1 MRSPNQSSEEYL
13 INDDEGRPVIS
24 HGTRLSKKH
33 SRIPAHEEPTFIA
46 VSVIQYGDFQC
57 VACGRAATTI
67 KSFRERFGTQ
77 ILFAYRH
84 FPQDII
90 HPLAVQASEAA
101 ECARAQGR
109 FWPMHDLMM
118 ANQERLELQYLYG
131 YAEQLRLE
139 MNRFTAEMDDE
150 VHLPTV
156 RAHIAGGTACGVQS
170 TPTFLVDGQIVD
182 ISSGLRSLFEATEY
196 AVNRAREVP
205 QMSIG

>member
-1 MRSPNQSSEEYL
+1 MARDYLRSTP
-13 INDDEGRPVIS
+13 
-24 HGTRLSKKH
+24 
-33 SRIPAHEEPTFIA
+33 IPGHEEPAFTA

-57 VACGRAATTI
+57 AACGRAATTI
-67 KSFRERFGTQ
+67 KSFRERFHTQ
-77 ILFAYRH
+77 IQFAYRH
-84 FPQDII
+84 FPQDHI

-118 ANQERLELQYLYG
+118 VNQERLELQYLHG

-139 MNRFTAEMDDE
+139 MDRFTAEMDDE

-156 RAHIAGGTACGVQS
+156 RAHFTSGTARGVQS
-170 TPTFLVDGQIVD
+170 TPTFLVDGHVVD

-196 AVNRAREVP
+196 AVNRARDVP
-205 QMSIG
+205 LVTMG